1 MQDNWVKKYSYV
13 LQAHCENTVPCI
25 ARYIFTIHEGIL
37 QCKGYT
43 VYFFQIMSQAV
54 IQTMSMPA
62 ILWYR
67 GSNDK
72 QLGMSILK
80 KKLILSFSVLVL
92 LAACNSEE
100 SYTHW
105 TDSTDNQIQRLDDAG
120 IKYEIR
126 EGEIWVRDKDLKKAV
141 ACCS

>member
-1 MQDNWVKKYSYV
+1 
-13 LQAHCENTVPCI
+13 
-25 ARYIFTIHEGIL
+25 
-37 QCKGYT
+37 
-43 VYFFQIMSQAV
+43 
-54 IQTMSMPA
+54 MSMPA

-92 LAACNSEE
+92 LAACNTEE
-100 SYTHW
+100 SYTDW
-105 TDSTDNQIQRLDDAG
+105 TDSTDNQIQRLNDAG